1 MKRFLLLM
9 VTLFGAMSFAS
20 AQHYV
25 PQDVVDVIYTSDG
38 IILQG
43 TIVDQVPGVE
53 YTIVTLK
60 GKRFTID
67 ALSVERITKERING
81 GIVTENYNYHYN
93 PYIVHKLDE
102 DGNPIFPL
110 SPASAFTRSL
120 FVPGLGQIY
129 NGEELKGTLL
139 LSGAIVGDLG
149 VLVGTNV
156 VSYAYEDLVG
166 YSSAALFAGCYL
178 YSLVEAPLFA
188 ARWNKKHGF
197 KLNGRHPAYIEC
209 NPAMGIVGYGTD
221 SSTAVGMNIS
231 LNF

>member
-9 VTLFGAMSFAS
+9 ALVFGAAGIAS
-20 AQHYV
+20 AQQFV
-25 PQDVVDVIYTSDG
+25 PQDMVDVIYTTDG

-60 GKRFTID
+60 GKRFTVD
-67 ALSVERITKERING
+67 ALSVERITKERVNG
-81 GIVTENYNYHYN
+81 AIVTENYNYHYN

-139 LSGAIVGDLG
+139 LSGAIVGALG
-149 VLVGTNV
+149 VLVGTNM
-156 VSYAYEDLVG
+156 VSHNYVDLVG
-166 YSSAALFAGCYL
+166 YSSAALLVGCYL
-178 YSLVEAPLFA
+178 YSVIEAPLFA

-197 KLNGRHPAYIEC
+197 KLNGRYPTYVEC
-209 NPAMGIVGYGTD
+209 NPAVGIVGYGSD
-221 SSTAVGMNIS
+221 SNAAVGMNIA
-231 LNF
+231 LKF